1 MTRPDKRV
9 RAPNPYAPPRAAGHE
24 APRAWV
30 YSPAAAM
37 IAAGVAISV
46 IWAVYVSLLT
56 QRTVDDSAL
65 LRIAVTIALWA
76 VPFAFL
82 VRGARWARRVSRVLA
97 GLMVL
102 GSVESLVSTPGSA
115 WFYGMCCL
123 RIILFALA
131 VLYLRP
137 SSEARPRP

>member
-1 MTRPDKRV
+1 MTRPDNRV
-9 RAPNPYAPPRAAGHE
+9 RAPNPYTPPRAAEHE

-30 YSPAAAM
+30 YSHAAAM
-37 IAAGVAISV
+37 IAAGVALSV
-46 IWAVYVSLLT
+46 IWDVYVSLLT
-56 QRTVDDSAL
+56 RRTVDDSAL

-82 VRGARWARRVSRVLA
+82 VRGARWARRISRVLSA
-97 GLMVL
+97 LIAL

-115 WFYGMCCL
+115 LFYAMCCL
-123 RIILFALA
+123 RMVLFALA

-137 SSEARPRP
+137 SSEPRP